1 MSDRITMIRQR
12 LTESLSP
19 SSLEITD
26 DSHKHIGHAGAASG
40 GGHFTV
46 HIVSEVFA
54 GKSLVQ
60 RHRAIYDALGDA
72 MESEIHALSIKA
84 HIPSEVTN

>member
-54 GKSLVQ
+54 G
-60 RHRAIYDALGDA
+60 
-72 MESEIHALSIKA
+72 
-84 HIPSEVTN
+84 

>member
-84 HIPSEVTN
+84 KTLSEISA

>member
-1 MSDRITMIRQR
+1 MSDRIAMIRQR
-12 LTESLSP
+12 LTDKLAP
-19 SSLEITD
+19 SSLEIID
-26 DSHKHIGHAGAASG
+26 DSHKHIGHAGAAGG

-46 HIVSEVFA
+46 NIVAETFA
-54 GKSLVQ
+54 GKSLIQ

-84 HIPSEVTN
+84 KTQSEASS